1 MEIKTNY
8 VVMGIT
14 IEGNEIK
21 LILDNNLIKEQPSA
35 TGILKD
41 TRGFIDRLKTEAVRA
56 KSPDA
61 IHIPLDGFNKMDIN
75 LGDAITIIVEK

>member
-41 TRGFIDRLKTEAVRA
+41 EAVRA